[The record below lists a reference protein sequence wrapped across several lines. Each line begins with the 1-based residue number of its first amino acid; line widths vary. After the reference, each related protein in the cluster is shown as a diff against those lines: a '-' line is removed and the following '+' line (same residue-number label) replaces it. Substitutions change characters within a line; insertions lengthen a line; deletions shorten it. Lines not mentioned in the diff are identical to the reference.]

1 MKINQRTPIDMKEWT
16 GSTDLNLKSETEYQV
31 IPQTVRYN
39 CPCDHWP
46 TLQ

>member
-1 MKINQRTPIDMKEWT
+1 
-16 GSTDLNLKSETEYQV
+16 V